1 MYASLNND
9 FVIYLFRGLID
20 LKSLEKRKKILFPP
34 QQKKFLVIFFKTLY
48 LRSTRLNDSNK
59 FIR

>member
-48 LRSTRLNDSNK
+48 LRSTRLNDSN
-59 FIR
+59 